1 MYSGSAN
8 KEWRR
13 NIDLRHSFDLYLFYR
28 TDTPVNLY
36 LVFLGCST

>member
-13 NIDLRHSFDLYLFYR
+13 KIDLRHLFICINFIG
-28 TDTPVNLY
+28 PIHL
-36 LVFLGCST
+36 STYIWCF